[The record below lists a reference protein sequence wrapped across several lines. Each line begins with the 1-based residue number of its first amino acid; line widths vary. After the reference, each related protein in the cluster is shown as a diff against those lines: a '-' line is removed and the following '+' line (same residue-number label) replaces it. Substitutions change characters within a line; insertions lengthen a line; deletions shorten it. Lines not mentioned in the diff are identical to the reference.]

1 MAITTIASSRMR
13 TGLLMSDDPAGVTRR
28 QTHSE
33 HPGDPRIWDARAEHL
48 DEAQCL
54 RLISGGGVGR
64 IGYNGQYG
72 LTVLPVS
79 YRLIEGCIVV
89 RAPLGSTTDED
100 LRTGIRGAEYKVIFE
115 IDEVSHD
122 AQEGWFVIIQGPAHH
137 VESYDDCLSSWVPA
151 PRASEFRSPEHFVRI
166 TPSLI
171 TGRRLSREDGDD

>member
-1 MAITTIASSRMR
+1 
-13 TGLLMSDDPAGVTRR
+13 
-28 QTHSE
+28 
-33 HPGDPRIWDARAEHL
+33 
-48 DEAQCL
+48 
-54 RLISGGGVGR
+54 
-64 IGYNGQYG
+64 
-72 LTVLPVS
+72 
-79 YRLIEGCIVV
+79 
-89 RAPLGSTTDED
+89 
-100 LRTGIRGAEYKVIFE
+100 VIFE